1 MTPLGLEGNMVIITN
16 VLYAHMSSKRFILF
30 FAFIG
35 NVSYYPN
42 HIAAISYNE
51 AQSHCEKSGYNL
63 ASFTSQAE
71 IDQMKTVMTDTNWE
85 YWTGLEYTKSTDSWK
100 FTDGTDTQFA
110 SRLLR
115 FSNTTYTNSQCMLI
129 RGDGTLLAT
138 HCDGDRKYIC
148 CRVDQDHPRTVPP
161 TSSG

>member
-1 MTPLGLEGNMVIITN
+1 MIPLGLEGNMVIITN
-16 VLYAHMSSKRFILF
+16 VLYAHSSKRFILF

-42 HIAAISYNE
+42 HTAAISYNE
-51 AQSHCEKSGYNL
+51 AQSRCEKSGYNL
-63 ASFTSQAE
+63 ASFTSQTE
-71 IDQMKTVMTDTNWE
+71 IGQMKTVMTDTNWE
-85 YWTGLEYTKSTDSWK
+85 YWTGLKYTKSTEPWK

-110 SRLLR
+110 SRLL
-115 FSNTTYTNSQCMLI
+115 STTDTNSQCVLI